1 MNKENYINILDFGYS
16 KIRFSVFDNNL
27 NEKFL
32 GSSNVILET
41 DFSNHFKKINN
52 IVKLAENKISRHI
65 QDIVLTLDQND
76 LFTIAISI
84 EKKQDEKSEFSK
96 IYLNV
101 LLELDQLIQLHYNSY
116 KIIHVLVDECII
128 NNNIYFDL
136 PKDKDQ
142 INDIKFNFKIICF
155 KKKNLDYL
163 LNMFKKNNLNVKN
176 VFCTSYLKSLYYSNK
191 FNIDNF
197 SFLDIGLER
206 TTIINFKNK
215 KCKLI
220 QSIPIGS
227 DHITKDISKVF
238 SISLSDAEKIKKS
251 FNKSE
256 TVFSYKNNIFDKN
269 TYLNDLLSKNISI
282 DKLKKVIL
290 YRIQEI
296 IDLSLT
302 GLNKSNKNFNFKN
315 TELFLIGEG
324 SLLFNNNTFYLN
336 DEFEFKSINFY
347 QETDKLLF
355 KSILK
360 YYLNTNQL
368 PKKVS
373 KKQGLFEKFFNFFD
387 K

>member
-1 MNKENYINILDFGYS
+1 MNKEKYINILNFGFS
-16 KIRFSVFDNNL
+16 KIRFSVFDSNL
-27 NEKFL
+27 NERFL

-52 IVKLAENKISRHI
+52 IVKLAEKKISRHI
-65 QDIVLTLDQND
+65 QDIVLTLDPND
-76 LFTIAISI
+76 LFVIAISI
-84 EKKQDEKSEFSK
+84 EKKQDEKSEFNK
-96 IYLNV
+96 IYSNV
-101 LLELDQLIQLHYNSY
+101 LLELDQLIKLHYNSY
-116 KIIHVLVDECII
+116 KIIHVFLDECII
-128 NNNIYFDL
+128 NNQIYFEL
-136 PKDKDQ
+136 PKEKHQ
-142 INDIKFNFKIICF
+142 INNIKFNFKIICF
-155 KKKNLDYL
+155 NKKNLDYL
-163 LNMFKKNNLNVKN
+163 LNLFKKNNLNVKSI
-176 VFCTSYLKSLYYSNK
+176 FCNSYVKSLYYSNE

-197 SFLDIGLER
+197 SFLDIGWER

-215 KCKLI
+215 KFKLI
-220 QSIPIGS
+220 QSIPIGGN
-227 DHITKDISKVF
+227 HITKDISKIF

-256 TVFSYKNNIFDKN
+256 TVFSYGNNNFDKN
-269 TYLNDLLSKNISI
+269 TYLKELSNKNISI

-302 GLNKSNKNFNFKN
+302 SLKNSNKNLNFRN
-315 TELFLIGEG
+315 TELFFIGEG
-324 SLLFNNNTFYLN
+324 SSLLNNNTFYLN

-355 KSILK
+355 KSILS
-360 YYLNTNQL
+360 YYLNTDQL
-368 PKKVS
+368 PKKGI